1 MNILKKP
8 EQTFVPV
15 DQPHPGNFLR
25 FYQVPE
31 TKYIPRR
38 HRASNAA
45 LHNQSSPKHTK
56 LKQESRLHKFI
67 RHEKEIY
74 LEVCRDIWAALKDL
88 GRAITRWIARWVVT
102 PLALSSSLY
111 IPAIHPMDLPF

>member
-8 EQTFVPV
+8 EPTFVPV

-56 LKQESRLHKFI
+56 PKQESRLEKFI
-67 RHEKEIY
+67 RHEKEIC
-74 LEVCRDIWAALKDL
+74 LEVCRDTWAALKDL
-88 GRAITRWIARWVVT
+88 GRALVKFLARWVVM
-102 PLALSSSLY
+102 PLAISSSLY
-111 IPAIHPMDLPF
+111 IPVIRPMELPF

>member
-1 MNILKKP
+1 MNILTKP
-8 EQTFVPV
+8 EQAVVPV
-15 DQPHPGNFLR
+15 NQPHPNQFPR
-25 FYQVPE
+25 FYLISE

-56 LKQESRLHKFI
+56 LKQESRLEKFI
-67 RHEKEIY
+67 RHEKEIC
-74 LEVCRDIWAALKDL
+74 LEVCRDTWAALKDL